1 MAELA
6 AELNAKG
13 VSVQHRV
20 CDQPACAAC
29 ILEVLEGLE
38 RYLALPGTLNSSN
51 VDRHFLR
58 ISASRGSTFVEEPKH
73 RRDFVLPLSPAVDA
87 VLRGVLS
94 GSAGAVLSHALGQ
107 DAEIYE
113 ITAIISEPGGASQ
126 DFHSDGNWSATAPRC
141 ITMFLA
147 LHDVLDEAMG
157 PTRFCLETHAPQCF
171 PGNKWLPP
179 TATLV
184 SEKGS
189 VWYPLSTGDAVL
201 MDSTAWHCGG
211 ANESDRRRN
220 LLSVTFRAPSEQEGE
235 GCKLQ
240 VSDFRTT

>member
-126 DFHSDGNWSATAPRC
+126 DFHSDGNWSATAPRSHG
-141 ITMFLA
+141 LDRVA
-147 LHDVLDEAMG
+147 LWRLVATPSTIQL
-157 PTRFCLETHAPQCF
+157 TRGEGHTILYE
-171 PGNKWLPP
+171 PGVGDSGLPP
-179 TATLV
+179 STSMVCLDGGRMNEKRKMERETRGTHDASKGKRQRNEKRPEGGPKWAGQVDRPQSTVATTSRV
-184 SEKGS
+184 
-189 VWYPLSTGDAVL
+189 
-201 MDSTAWHCGG
+201 
-211 ANESDRRRN
+211 
-220 LLSVTFRAPSEQEGE
+220 VT
-235 GCKLQ
+235 
-240 VSDFRTT
+240 